1 MRAVGPLR
9 DLAPGDIDLC
19 VRPEEQEAAKA
30 VLWGPGRLGTAVTDL
45 KHELQR
51 LKDYYKDDG
60 TVVKFEDD
68 SPQPMPKG
76 KAKTKAQAKAN

>member
-1 MRAVGPLR
+1 MAGSWSSRRPDSRHSLGGAV
-9 DLAPGDIDLC
+9 
-19 VRPEEQEAAKA
+19 EQSRTGFETNAQI
-30 VLWGPGRLGTAVTDL
+30 VTDL

-68 SPQPMPKG
+68 SPQPMPKAKAKAKG
-76 KAKTKAQAKAN
+76 KAKAN